1 MKKHIAEE
9 LPTRKHA
16 PANFD
21 KSKSSERG
29 AGGEKKDPAKRVKQ
43 AVYDIRYRARREEL
57 PLRQAFSQYMQN
69 SSMGQEERQMV
80 KQSLFGKEGMQE
92 EYMNN
97 LNVSDIASSSVANAL
112 YKVFVEGVDN
122 ENEIVLTYEEE
133 MKSSKDRKYKVRV
146 TGKDKRSYVRYATRE
161 KISELRANPNIESV
175 EMTEYGEP
183 YEGERERGE
192 YTARAKRG
200 LDPVGKEDSD
210 VNNDGKVNKQ
220 DDYLMNRRK
229 AIGKAMAKE
238 EVIYE
243 KGDGKIDVLKG
254 RKKNQVVINPPMPG
268 GKKGMGLQVAHH
280 EMEGPFITEK
290 AVSKAQQKFMGM
302 VYATKKG
309 DMKAPSPE
317 VAKAAKSISKK
328 EAKKYAET
336 SHEGLPTHKE
346 ENEKKKC
353 ETVDKRSIP
362 TAMNL
367 AKNKMRAMGLKMSY
381 EPEGEMVENLAQM
394 AANVTDAL
402 PWNRNTEYTTQ
413 GKRRKPGENVH
424 GKQTGRGLNT
434 STSVMTK
441 GGTDKTTPNL
451 KRQPPLQSTTVN
463 QRKPLVQQNN
473 SFVPEGEQIDEKL
486 RSREERMARMMT
498 DKDRKK
504 QKRDREV
511 RAAADDI
518 IATQRALSKGKKKE
532 TNQSSETPEAEVRK
546 LPKGQKV
553 DKLAMKAKE
562 AMKERFDMEAFK
574 EKLRK
579 SEGAVF
585 HDDPQ
590 VKKTSKRRSEAP
602 KDARDKREKESEG
615 RYRSDTPAGKRYQG
629 D

>member
-9 LPTRKHA
+9 LPTRKHT

-29 AGGEKKDPAKRVKQ
+29 DGGEKQDPAKRVKQ

-92 EYMNN
+92 QYVNN
-97 LNVSDIASSSVANAL
+97 LNVPDIASSSVANAL

-122 ENEIVLTYEEE
+122 ESGIVLTYEEE

-146 TGKDKRSYVRYATRE
+146 TGKDNRSYVRYATRE
-161 KISELRANPNIESV
+161 KIGELRANPNIESV

-183 YEGERERGE
+183 YEGEKKRGE
-192 YTARAKRG
+192 YTARAKKG

-210 VNNDGKVNKQ
+210 VNNDDKVNKQ

-254 RKKNQVVINPPMPG
+254 KKKNQVVVNPPMPG

-317 VAKAAKSISKK
+317 VAKAAKSISSK
-328 EAKKYAET
+328 EAKKYAQT

-381 EPEGEMVENLAQM
+381 EPEGEV
-394 AANVTDAL
+394 
-402 PWNRNTEYTTQ
+402 
-413 GKRRKPGENVH
+413 
-424 GKQTGRGLNT
+424 
-434 STSVMTK
+434 
-441 GGTDKTTPNL
+441 
-451 KRQPPLQSTTVN
+451 
-463 QRKPLVQQNN
+463 
-473 SFVPEGEQIDEKL
+473 IDEKL

-532 TNQSSETPEAEVRK
+532 TNKSPETPEAEVRK

-562 AMKERFDMEAFK
+562 AMKEKFDMGAFK

-585 HDDPQ
+585 HDDPK
-590 VKKTSKRRSEAP
+590 VKKTSRRRVEAP
-602 KDARDKREKESEG
+602 KDTRDKREKESEG

>member
-21 KSKSSERG
+21 KSKSSEGRDDG
-29 AGGEKKDPAKRVKQ
+29 KKQDPAKRVKQ

-112 YKVFVEGVDN
+112 YKVFVEGVGD
-122 ENEIVLTYEEE
+122 ESEIVLTYEEE

-183 YEGERERGE
+183 YEGEKEKGE

-210 VNNDGKVNKQ
+210 VNNDGKVNRQ

-243 KGDGKIDVLKG
+243 KDDGKIDVLKG
-254 RKKNQVVINPPMPG
+254 KKKNQVVINPPMPG
-268 GKKGMGLQVAHH
+268 GKNGRGLQVAHH

-328 EAKKYAET
+328 EAKKYAQT

-381 EPEGEMVENLAQM
+381 EPEGEV
-394 AANVTDAL
+394 
-402 PWNRNTEYTTQ
+402 
-413 GKRRKPGENVH
+413 
-424 GKQTGRGLNT
+424 
-434 STSVMTK
+434 
-441 GGTDKTTPNL
+441 
-451 KRQPPLQSTTVN
+451 
-463 QRKPLVQQNN
+463 
-473 SFVPEGEQIDEKL
+473 IDEKL

-498 DKDRKK
+498 DKDRKR

-518 IATQRALSKGKKKE
+518 ITTQRALSKGKKKE

-562 AMKERFDMEAFK
+562 AMKEKFDMQAFK

-590 VKKTSKRRSEAP
+590 VKKSTKTREQAP
-602 KDARDKREKESEG
+602 KDSRDKNSYRYIDKRERETEG
-615 RYRSDTPAGKRYQG
+615 RYRSDPPAGKRYQG